1 VVDTRFE
8 SDPQEAEAP
17 PRDHR
22 GGALRIKIGYG
33 CEDSCGVGPK
43 VRSETGDA
51 PVAPGVRRGIV
62 SRRQLFER
70 LTGAGRIVQ
79 LSAPA
84 GSGKTIL
91 LRSWIR
97 DAGLAESAAWVSVG
111 SGERDPQQ
119 LWISVVD
126 ALRHTGAGSRL
137 VRHLT
142 AAPDLDGWAVVERL
156 LEDLAALEEPIWLVI
171 DDLHEL
177 RSNEALRQLELML
190 MRSPPELR
198 FVLASRHDLRLGLH
212 RLRLEGE
219 LIEIRAADLRFT
231 LEEARVLLEA
241 AEVDL
246 SDSALALLIQRTEGW
261 AAGLRM
267 AALSL
272 AGHPDPER
280 FAAEFSGSERTVAEY
295 LLAEVL
301 DRQPEEVR
309 RLLLRTSMLERVNGP
324 LADLLTGGSGG
335 ERILG
340 ELEEANAFVVPLD
353 AGRSWFRYHHL
364 FADLLQLE
372 LRRTA
377 PGELFGLHGSAAEWY
392 VEHGYPI
399 EAIRHA
405 QAARNWSLAARLLS
419 DIWFSLEIN
428 GQGATASELL
438 AGFPAGTAAA
448 DAELVAL
455 MAFDELSQGSLDGA
469 ERHLALATGGLAS
482 MPVDRRGRF
491 EVTLAVLRLAVARLR
506 GDLPAVVEEAQR
518 LLAPA
523 GAPDASQPGVGDDL
537 RALALISLGIA
548 ELWSNRAEEAERH
561 LEQGVALARQIK
573 RPFLEINALGHW
585 AFLVRLRSFALATE
599 RSMQAIELARRHG
612 WSDERIVFAA
622 YVTLGNTLVWQGR
635 LEEGER
641 WLEHVER
648 VIRAE
653 ADPTARLMLYI
664 ARGSLEAA
672 RGRDGDALAAFR
684 AAERQADS
692 VVTPHTLAT
701 QARALILRTLLR
713 MGKIEPVEQALADME
728 EEERAVGDTRTVL
741 AGLQVAQGDPQA
753 ATVTLA
759 PVIDGSAPVTNRG
772 WVIHA
777 LVLDAIAR
785 DAIGDA
791 DGADQALERALDIVE
806 PDGAVLPFL
815 VYPAPRL
822 LERHSRRRTAHAS
835 LVSEIL
841 NLLAGR
847 KPASAQGDEDRLRE
861 PLSESESRILRYLPT
876 NLSVPEI
883 ANEVYL
889 SVNTVKTHM
898 RHLYAKLGAHR
909 RGHAVQRAR
918 ALGLLAP
925 SGVRIASRSR

>member
-1 VVDTRFE
+1 
-8 SDPQEAEAP
+8 
-17 PRDHR
+17 
-22 GGALRIKIGYG
+22 
-33 CEDSCGVGPK
+33 VG
-43 VRSETGDA
+43 
-51 PVAPGVRRGIV
+51 
-62 SRRQLFER
+62 L
-70 LTGAGRIVQ
+70 
-79 LSAPA
+79 
-84 GSGKTIL
+84 
-91 LRSWIR
+91 
-97 DAGLAESAAWVSVG
+97 
-111 SGERDPQQ
+111 GERDPQ
-119 LWISVVD
+119 LFWISVVD
-126 ALRHTGAGSRL
+126 ALRHTSAGSRL
-137 VRHLT
+137 VRRLT
-142 AAPDLDGWAVVERL
+142 AAPGLDGWAVVERL
-156 LEDLAALEEPIWLVI
+156 LEDLASLEEPIWLVI

-177 RSNEALRQLELML
+177 RSNEALRQIQLLL
-190 MRSPPELR
+190 MRSPPALR

-231 LEEARVLLEA
+231 PEEAQVLLAA
-241 AEVDL
+241 AEVEL
-246 SDSALALLIQRTEGW
+246 SDSALALLVQRTEGW

-272 AGHPDPER
+272 SGHPDPER

-309 RLLLRTSMLERVNGP
+309 QLLLRTSVLERVNGP

-335 ERILG
+335 ERILQ

-372 LRRTA
+372 LRRSA
-377 PGELFGLHGSAAEWY
+377 SGDLSGLHGSAAEWY
-392 VEHGYPI
+392 AEHGYPI

-405 QAARNWSLAARLLS
+405 QAAQNWSLAAHLLS
-419 DIWFSLEIN
+419 DHWFGLELN
-428 GQGATASELL
+428 GQGATAHELL
-438 AGFPAGTAAA
+438 AGFPAATVAA
-448 DAELVAL
+448 DAELNAL
-455 MAFDELSQGSLDGA
+455 MAFDERRQGSLDGA
-469 ERHLALATGGLAS
+469 ERHLALATGGLAT
-482 MPVDRRGRF
+482 MHMDRRGRF
-491 EVTLAVLRLAVARLR
+491 EVTLAVLRLVLAGLR
-506 GDLPAVVEEAQR
+506 GNLPAVVEEARR

-523 GAPDASQPGVGDDL
+523 GTPDASQRGVGDDL
-537 RALALISLGIA
+537 RVLALINLGIA
-548 ELWSNRAEEAERH
+548 ELWSNRTEEAERH
-561 LEQGVALARQIK
+561 LEQGVALARQIR
-573 RPFLEINALGHW
+573 RPFLEIAALGHW
-585 AFLVRLRSFALATE
+585 ALLTRLRSFALATE
-599 RSMQAIELARRHG
+599 LSMQAIELARRHG

-653 ADPTARLMLYI
+653 AEPMARMMVHI
-664 ARGSLEAA
+664 ARGSLESA
-672 RGRDGDALAAFR
+672 RGRDGDALAAFQ
-684 AAERQADS
+684 AAGRQAES

-701 QARALILRTLLR
+701 QARVFILRTLLH
-713 MGKIEPVEQALADME
+713 MGKIEPVEQALADMDE
-728 EEERAVGDTRTVL
+728 QERALGDTRTVL
-741 AGLQVAQGDPQA
+741 AGLQMAQGDPQA

-785 DAIGDA
+785 DAVGDA

-815 VYPAPRL
+815 IHPAPRL
-822 LERHSRRRTAHAS
+822 LERHFRRRTAHAA

-847 KPASAQGDEDRLRE
+847 EPAPARGDEDRLRE

-876 NLSVPEI
+876 HLSVPEI

-898 RHLYAKLGAHR
+898 RHLYAKLGAHQ
-909 RGHAVQRAR
+909 RGQAVERGR

-925 SGVRIASRSR
+925 SGARITTRSR